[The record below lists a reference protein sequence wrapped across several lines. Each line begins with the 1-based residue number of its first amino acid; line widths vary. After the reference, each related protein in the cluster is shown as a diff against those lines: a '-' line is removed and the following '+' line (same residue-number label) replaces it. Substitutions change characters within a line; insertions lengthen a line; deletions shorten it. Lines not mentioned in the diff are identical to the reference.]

1 MVMNLE
7 EKNILGKNKLLS
19 KNWLS
24 YPTQKNM
31 KKFIFLQNYCI
42 KKRHFMKVSI
52 IPSPIRTQNIMC
64 KVCLKFGGKRCF
76 SFVSDTTK
84 VSDTTPYLE
93 YTQPINIQDEPF
105 FKGKS
110 KYVLKSTW
118 SIPWG

>member
-1 MVMNLE
+1 MVMNFE

-19 KNWLS
+19 KYLLS

-31 KKFIFLQNYCI
+31 KKLIFLQNYCI
-42 KKRHFMKVSI
+42 KKKSHFMKVSI
-52 IPSPIRTQNIMC
+52 IPSPIRTHYIMY
-64 KVCLKFGGKRCF
+64 KVCLKFGEKRCF
-76 SFVSDTTK
+76 SFVSDTTN

-93 YTQPINIQDEPF
+93 YTQPINIQNEPF

-118 SIPWG
+118 